1 MQLAVI
7 ESAENPFALAKFV
20 DGKFFA
26 IRELPTLT
34 AALQIPLV
42 ELRAI
47 LEKSHGPEISGREL
61 PPLAPETEVWGA
73 GVTYLRSR
81 DARKEESG
89 TPDVY
94 QKVYEADRPELFFKA
109 NFRRTVGNGDV
120 IGKRADCTSTVP
132 EPEVA
137 IVINAHE
144 EIIGYT
150 ICNDV
155 TSRSIEGEN
164 PLYLPQAKSYLG
176 STALGPRI
184 TPHWLAPSHDQ
195 ITISAEIKR
204 GSQVMW
210 SANTALSSLNKSLE
224 HLVGYLFRCQT
235 FPDGVVL
242 STGTGI
248 IPPLDFIM
256 NEGDIVTIDVAG
268 IGRLENEVIEIPL
281 DINKKFQRAQGANS

>member
-7 ESAENPFALAKFV
+7 ESAENPFALTKYLN
-20 DGKFFA
+20 GKYYS
-26 IRELPTLT
+26 IPELPTLT
-34 AALQIPLV
+34 AALQLPLAR
-42 ELRAI
+42 LREI
-47 LEKSHGPEISGREL
+47 LEKSTGSEVSGREL
-61 PPLAPETEVWGA
+61 PPLAPESEVWGA

-144 EIIGYT
+144 EIIGFT

-155 TSRSIEGEN
+155 TSRSIEGAN

-184 TPHWLAPSHDQ
+184 TPSWLAPKLPD
-195 ITISAEIKR
+195 ITISARITRGQEI
-204 GSQVMW
+204 VW
-210 SANTALSSLNKSLE
+210 SADTALSSLNKSLE

-235 FPDGVVL
+235 FPDGVIL

-256 NEGDIVTIDVAG
+256 CEGDIVTINVAG
-268 IGRLENEVIEIPL
+268 IGTLENEVIEIPL
-281 DINKKFQRAQGANS
+281 DINKKFQRAIS

>member
-7 ESAENPFALAKFV
+7 ESADNPFALTKYI
-20 DGKFFA
+20 DGRYFA
-26 IRELPTLT
+26 IKELPTLT
-34 AALQIPLV
+34 AALQIPLA
-42 ELRAI
+42 ELREI
-47 LEKSHGPEISGREL
+47 LEKAPGPEVTGREL
-61 PPLAPETEVWGA
+61 PPLAPESEVWGA

-144 EIIGYT
+144 EIVGFT

-155 TSRSIEGEN
+155 TSRSIEGAN

-184 TPHWLAPSHDQ
+184 TPSWLAPKPEEM
-195 ITISAEIKR
+195 TINAQIKR
-204 GSQVMW
+204 GAEVVW

-256 NEGDIVTIDVAG
+256 AEGDIVTIDVAG
-268 IGRLENEVIEIPL
+268 IGTLENEVIEIPL
-281 DINKKFQRAQGANS
+281 DINKKFQRAAR

>member
-7 ESAENPFALAKFV
+7 ESAENPFVLTKYV
-20 DGKFFA
+20 DGKYFA
-26 IRELPTLT
+26 IKELPTLT
-34 AALQIPLV
+34 AALKIPLTQLQ
-42 ELRAI
+42 EI
-47 LEKSHGPEISGREL
+47 LERPNGPEITGREL
-61 PPLAPETEVWGA
+61 PPLAPESEVWGA

-137 IVINAHE
+137 IVINAFE
-144 EIIGYT
+144 EIIGFT

-155 TSRSIEGEN
+155 TSRSIEGAN

-184 TPHWLAPSHDQ
+184 TPSWLAPTHEQ
-195 ITISAEIKR
+195 ITVVAQIKR
-204 GSQVMW
+204 GSDVVWKAQ
-210 SANTALSSLNKSLE
+210 TALSSLNKSLE

-248 IPPLDFIM
+248 IPPLEFILE
-256 NEGDIVTIDVAG
+256 EGDIVTIEVGGVG
-268 IGRLENEVIEIPL
+268 ILENEVIEIPL
-281 DINKKFQRAQGANS
+281 DINRRFQKALS

>member
-1 MQLAVI
+1 MQLAVV
-7 ESAENPFALAKFV
+7 ESAANPFALAKYLN
-20 DGKFFA
+20 GKYFA
-26 IRELPTLT
+26 IPELPTLT
-34 AALQIPLV
+34 AALHIPMA
-42 ELRAI
+42 ELRQI
-47 LEKSHGPEISGREL
+47 LESSSGPEITGREL
-61 PPLAPETEVWGA
+61 PPLAPESEVWGA

-144 EIIGYT
+144 EIIGLT

-184 TPHWLAPSHDQ
+184 TPSWLAPKLPDIS
-195 ITISAEIKR
+195 ISARITR
-204 GSQVMW
+204 DNSIVW
-210 SANTALSSLNKSLE
+210 SADTALGALNKSLE

-235 FPDGVVL
+235 FPDGVIL

-248 IPPLDFIM
+248 IPPLDFILR
-256 NEGDIVTIDVAG
+256 EGDIVTINVAG
-268 IGRLENEVIEIPL
+268 IGTLENEVIEIPL
-281 DINKKFQRAQGANS
+281 DINKRFQRAKS

>member
-1 MQLAVI
+1 MQLAVV
-7 ESAENPFALAKFV
+7 ETEVNPFALTKYV
-20 DGKFFA
+20 DGKYFA
-26 IRELPTLT
+26 VKELPTLT
-34 AALQIPLV
+34 AALQLPLAQMQ
-42 ELRAI
+42 AI
-47 LEKSHGPEISGREL
+47 LESSQGPEVLGREL
-61 PPLAPETEVWGA
+61 PPLAPESEVWGA

-144 EIIGYT
+144 EIVGFT

-155 TSRSIEGEN
+155 TSRSIEGAN

-184 TPHWLAPSHDQ
+184 TPSWLAPTHDK
-195 ITISAEIKR
+195 ITVDAQIKR
-204 GSQVMW
+204 GDQVVW

-224 HLVGYLFRCQT
+224 HLVSYLFRCQT
-235 FPDGVVL
+235 FPDGVIL

-256 NEGDIVTIDVAG
+256 QEGDIVRIEVGGVGT
-268 IGRLENEVIEIPL
+268 LENEVIEIPL
-281 DINKKFQRAQGANS
+281 DINKKFQRALT

>member
-7 ESAENPFALAKFV
+7 ESANNPFALTKFI
-20 DGKFFA
+20 DGRYFA
-26 IRELPTLT
+26 IKELPTLT
-34 AALQIPLV
+34 AALQIPLA

-47 LEKSHGPEISGREL
+47 LEKSDGPEVSGREL
-61 PPLAPETEVWGA
+61 PPLAPESEVWGA

-144 EIIGYT
+144 EIIGFT

-155 TSRSIEGEN
+155 TSRSIEGAN

-184 TPHWLAPSHDQ
+184 TPSWLAPSHEQ
-195 ITISAEIKR
+195 MTIHAQIKR
-204 GSQVMW
+204 GSDVVW
-210 SANTALSSLNKSLE
+210 SANTALSALNKSLE
-224 HLVGYLFRCQT
+224 HLVGYLFRCQS
-235 FPDGVVL
+235 FPDGVIL

-256 NEGDIVTIDVAG
+256 NEGDIVTINVAG
-268 IGRLENEVIEIPL
+268 IGTLENEVIEIPL
-281 DINKKFQRAQGANS
+281 DINKRIQRALL

>member
-7 ESAENPFALAKFV
+7 ESAENPFALTKYV
-20 DGKFFA
+20 DGKYFA
-26 IRELPTLT
+26 IKELPTLT
-34 AALQIPLV
+34 AALKIPLAQ
-42 ELRAI
+42 LREI
-47 LEKSHGPEISGREL
+47 LDRPNGPEVHGREL
-61 PPLAPETEVWGA
+61 PPLAPESEVWGA

-120 IGKRADCTSTVP
+120 VGKRADCTSTVP

-144 EIIGYT
+144 EIVGFT

-155 TSRSIEGEN
+155 TSRSIEGAN

-184 TPHWLAPSHDQ
+184 TPSWLAPEHSKMTIAAR
-195 ITISAEIKR
+195 ITR
-204 GSQVMW
+204 GGEVVW
-210 SANTALSSLNKSLE
+210 SADTALSSLNKSLE

-256 NEGDIVTIDVAG
+256 KEGDIVTIDVAG
-268 IGRLENEVIEIPL
+268 VGTLENEVIEIPL
-281 DINKKFQRAQGANS
+281 DINKKMQKAFSL

>member
-1 MQLAVI
+1 MQLAVV
-7 ESAENPFALAKFV
+7 ESAANPFALAKYLN
-20 DGKFFA
+20 GKYFA
-26 IRELPTLT
+26 IPELPTLT
-34 AALQIPLV
+34 AALHIPMA
-42 ELRAI
+42 ELRQI
-47 LEKSHGPEISGREL
+47 LESSSGPEITGREL
-61 PPLAPETEVWGA
+61 PPLAPESEVWGA

-144 EIIGYT
+144 EIIGFT

-184 TPHWLAPSHDQ
+184 TPSWLAPKLPDIS
-195 ITISAEIKR
+195 ISARITR
-204 GSQVMW
+204 DNSIVW
-210 SANTALSSLNKSLE
+210 SADTALGALNKSLE

-235 FPDGVVL
+235 FPDGVIL

-248 IPPLDFIM
+248 IPPLDFILR
-256 NEGDIVTIDVAG
+256 EGDIVTINVAG
-268 IGRLENEVIEIPL
+268 IGTLENEVIEIPL
-281 DINKKFQRAQGANS
+281 DINKRFQRAKS

>member
-7 ESAENPFALAKFV
+7 ETAENPFALTKYV
-20 DGKFFA
+20 NGKYFA
-26 IRELPTLT
+26 IKELSTLT
-34 AALQIPLV
+34 AALKIPLAQ
-42 ELRAI
+42 LREI
-47 LEKSHGPEISGREL
+47 LERPNGPEVYGREL
-61 PPLAPETEVWGA
+61 PPLAPESEVWGA

-120 IGKRADCTSTVP
+120 VGQRADCTSTVP

-144 EIIGYT
+144 EIVGFT

-184 TPHWLAPSHDQ
+184 TPSWLAPEHSKMTIAAR
-195 ITISAEIKR
+195 ITR
-204 GSQVMW
+204 GGKIVW
-210 SANTALSSLNKSLE
+210 SADTALSSLNKSLE

-256 NEGDIVTIDVAG
+256 KEGDIVTIDVAG
-268 IGRLENEVIEIPL
+268 IGILENEVIEIPL
-281 DINKKFQRAQGANS
+281 DINKKMQKAFSL

>member
-7 ESAENPFALAKFV
+7 ESADNPFALTKYI
-20 DGKFFA
+20 DGRYFA
-26 IRELPTLT
+26 IKELPTLT

-42 ELRAI
+42 ELQEI
-47 LEKSHGPEISGREL
+47 LEKAPGAEVTGREL
-61 PPLAPETEVWGA
+61 PPLAPESEVWGA

-144 EIIGYT
+144 EIVGFT

-155 TSRSIEGEN
+155 TSRSIEGAN

-184 TPHWLAPSHDQ
+184 TPSWLAPKPEEM
-195 ITISAEIKR
+195 TINAQIKR
-204 GSQVMW
+204 GAEVVW

-256 NEGDIVTIDVAG
+256 AEGDIVTIDVAG
-268 IGRLENEVIEIPL
+268 IGTLENEVIEIPL
-281 DINKKFQRAQGANS
+281 DINKKFQRAAR

>member
-7 ESAENPFALAKFV
+7 ESSGNPFALATV
-20 DGKFFA
+20 IDGKYCA
-26 IRELPTLT
+26 IPELPTLT
-34 AALQIPLV
+34 AALQIPLDR
-42 ELRAI
+42 LKAI
-47 LEKSHGPEISGREL
+47 LAGPAGPEISGREL
-61 PPLAPETEVWGA
+61 PPLGPESEVWGA

-137 IVINAHE
+137 IVINAYE
-144 EIIGYT
+144 EIVGFT

-184 TPHWLAPSHDQ
+184 TPSWLAPAHEE
-195 ITISAEIKR
+195 IAISAKITR
-204 GSQVMW
+204 GKEVVW
-210 SANTALSSLNKSLE
+210 SAKTALSSLNKSLE

-235 FPDGVVL
+235 FPDGVIL

-248 IPPLDFIM
+248 IPPLDFILR
-256 NEGDIVTIDVAG
+256 EGDIVTIDVAG
-268 IGRLENEVIEIPL
+268 IGTLENEVIEIPL
-281 DINKKFQRAQGANS
+281 DINKRFQRAKES

>member
-7 ESAENPFALAKFV
+7 ESAANPFALAKYLN
-20 DGKFFA
+20 GKYFA
-26 IRELPTLT
+26 IPELPTLT
-34 AALQIPLV
+34 AALHIPMA
-42 ELRAI
+42 ELRQI
-47 LEKSHGPEISGREL
+47 LESSSGPEITGREL
-61 PPLAPETEVWGA
+61 PPLAPESEVWGA

-144 EIIGYT
+144 EIIGFT

-184 TPHWLAPSHDQ
+184 TPSWLAPKLPDIS
-195 ITISAEIKR
+195 ISARITR
-204 GSQVMW
+204 DNSIVW
-210 SANTALSSLNKSLE
+210 SADTALGALNKSLE

-248 IPPLDFIM
+248 IPPLDFILC
-256 NEGDIVTIDVAG
+256 ERDIVTINVAG
-268 IGRLENEVIEIPL
+268 IGTLENEVIEIPL
-281 DINKKFQRAQGANS
+281 DINKRFQRAKS

>member
-7 ESAENPFALAKFV
+7 ESAENPFALTKFV
-20 DGKFFA
+20 DGKYFA
-26 IRELPTLT
+26 IKELPTLT
-34 AALQIPLV
+34 AALKIPLAQ
-42 ELRAI
+42 LREI
-47 LEKSHGPEISGREL
+47 LDRPNGPEVHGREL
-61 PPLAPETEVWGA
+61 PPLAPESEVWGA

-120 IGKRADCTSTVP
+120 VGKRADCTSTVP

-144 EIIGYT
+144 EIVGFT

-155 TSRSIEGEN
+155 TSRSIEGAN

-184 TPHWLAPSHDQ
+184 TPSWLAPEHSEMTIAAR
-195 ITISAEIKR
+195 ITR
-204 GSQVMW
+204 GGEVVW
-210 SANTALSSLNKSLE
+210 SADTALSSLNKSLE

-256 NEGDIVTIDVAG
+256 KEGDIVTIDVAG
-268 IGRLENEVIEIPL
+268 VGTLENEVIEIPL
-281 DINKKFQRAQGANS
+281 DINKKMQRAFSL

>member
-7 ESAENPFALAKFV
+7 ESAENPFALTKYV
-20 DGKFFA
+20 DGKFFS
-26 IRELPTLT
+26 IPELPTLT
-34 AALQIPLV
+34 AALQIPLSQLREILDSSRGV
-42 ELRAI
+42 EVT
-47 LEKSHGPEISGREL
+47 GREL
-61 PPLAPETEVWGA
+61 PPLAPESEVWGA

-109 NFRRTVGNGDV
+109 NFRRTVGHGDV

-144 EIIGYT
+144 EIVGFT

-155 TSRSIEGEN
+155 TSRSIEGAN

-184 TPHWLAPSHDQ
+184 TPSWLAPTHDAMTIAAK
-195 ITISAEIKR
+195 ITR
-204 GSQVMW
+204 GSEVVW

-235 FPDGVVL
+235 FPDGVIL

-256 NEGDIVTIDVAG
+256 HEGDIVAIDVAG
-268 IGRLENEVIEIPL
+268 IGTLENEVIEIPL
-281 DINKKFQRAQGANS
+281 DINKKFQRALS